1 MHHFWTRGEF
11 EISTDPARL
20 DVPAVH
26 EFLKNSYWAKGIP
39 VEVVRRSIGNSLC
52 YGIYHGSAQVGFA
65 RVITDRATFCY
76 LADVFVLEPYRG
88 RGLSKWL
95 MECIMGHPDLLGVRR
110 WMLATQDAHGLY
122 QQYGF
127 TPLNAP
133 ERWMEIHRPDIYA
146 KVGAQDIPKR

>member
-52 YGIYHGSAQVGFA
+52 YGIYQGSTQVGFA

-127 TPLNAP
+127 TPLKTP